1 MEHLGHFGEDLAT
14 LVKEYGVFAVFSI
27 LALESL
33 GAPLPGETLLIFA
46 SVLVARGEMS
56 LPGLLLSA
64 WTGSVLGDNAGYV
77 IGRTVGRATLTRYGA
92 KIGLTETRMSEIERI
107 FLRYGSV
114 TVLFARRFVSSRRF
128 PRAPS
133 RNTLRDVIRFVGSVD
148 SCMKALRWDKVVN

>member
-33 GAPLPGETLLIFA
+33 GAPLLGETLLIFA

-64 WTGSVLGDNAGYV
+64 
-77 IGRTVGRATLTRYGA
+77 
-92 KIGLTETRMSEIERI
+92 
-107 FLRYGSV
+107 
-114 TVLFARRFVSSRRF
+114 
-128 PRAPS
+128 
-133 RNTLRDVIRFVGSVD
+133 
-148 SCMKALRWDKVVN
+148 